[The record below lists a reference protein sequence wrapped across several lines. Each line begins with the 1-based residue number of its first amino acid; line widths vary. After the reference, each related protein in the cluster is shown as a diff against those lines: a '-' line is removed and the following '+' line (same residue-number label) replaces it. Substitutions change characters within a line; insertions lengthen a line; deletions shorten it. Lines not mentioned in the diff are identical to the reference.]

1 MFSGIVEELGEVL
14 SLQGD
19 RLVVGSRVAAIDSPI
34 GGSVAVNGVCLTVV
48 ERGEE
53 RLGFDLSEE
62 TRRRSTLGALE
73 PGDPVNLERPV
84 TFLTRLGGHLV
95 LGHVD
100 GIGKVEGIA
109 AQGEGAH
116 LEVRLP
122 DGLERY
128 VVEKGSIALDGV
140 SLTIAAV
147 EEGRIA
153 VALIPHTLR
162 VTSLGSLEV
171 GDAVNVEVDV
181 IAKHVERLLER
192 VQR

>member
-1 MFSGIVEELGEVL
+1 
-14 SLQGD
+14 
-19 RLVVGSRVAAIDSPI
+19 
-34 GGSVAVNGVCLTVV
+34 
-48 ERGEE
+48 
-53 RLGFDLSEE
+53 
-62 TRRRSTLGALE
+62 
-73 PGDPVNLERPV
+73 
-84 TFLTRLGGHLV
+84 
-95 LGHVD
+95 
-100 GIGKVEGIA
+100 
-109 AQGEGAH
+109 
-116 LEVRLP
+116 VRLP